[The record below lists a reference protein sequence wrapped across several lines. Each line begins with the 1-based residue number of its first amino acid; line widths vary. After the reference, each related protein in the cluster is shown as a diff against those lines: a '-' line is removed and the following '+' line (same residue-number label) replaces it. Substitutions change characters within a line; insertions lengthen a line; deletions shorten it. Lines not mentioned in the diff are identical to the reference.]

1 MKKVIL
7 ILVDGMRP
15 DGFLQ
20 CGHSFPAE
28 MLAHSVHDLA
38 ARTVMPSV
46 TLPCHMSLF
55 HSVTP
60 ERHGILTNT
69 YVPQVRPVRGIC
81 EVLRAAGKSCSFF
94 YNWEELKDL
103 SRPDSL
109 ATACYVSGHVYGYEE
124 ANPRVTK
131 ACLDNMAAGGSDFS
145 FLYLGWTDAAGHN
158 NGWMSDEYMR
168 SIRGSL
174 DCIRSVC
181 EAADDDTLV
190 VLTADHGGHGR
201 SHGSDMD
208 EDMTIPILF
217 WNRTFSSREI
227 TGTSILDIA
236 PTVLSVLG
244 VAPDPEWEGKAV
256 EL

>member
-15 DGFLQ
+15 DGLLG
-20 CGHSFPAE
+20 CGHDFPAE

-60 ERHGILTNT
+60 ERHGILSNT
-69 YVPQVRPVRGIC
+69 YVPQVRPVKGIC

-109 ATACYVSGHVYGYEE
+109 ASAVYVSGHVYGYEE

-131 ACLDNMAAGGSDFS
+131 ACLDNMTAGGSDFS

-190 VLTADHGGHGR
+190 ILTADHGGHGR

-217 WNRTFSSREI
+217 WNRNFTSREI
-227 TGTSILDIA
+227 TGTNIIDIA
-236 PTVLSVLG
+236 PTVVTTLG
-244 VAPDPEWEGKAV
+244 VTPDPEWEGKAV
-256 EL
+256 AL

>member
-15 DGFLQ
+15 DGFLD
-20 CGHSFPAE
+20 CGHDFPAD

-109 ATACYVSGHVYGYEE
+109 ASAVYVSGHVYGYEE

-131 ACLDNMAAGGSDFS
+131 ACVDNMAAGGSDFS
-145 FLYLGWTDAAGHN
+145 FLYLGWTDAAGHD
-158 NGWMSDEYMR
+158 NGWMSGEYMR
-168 SIRGSL
+168 SLRGSL
-174 DCIRSVC
+174 DCVRSVC

-190 VLTADHGGHGR
+190 ILTADHGGHGR

-217 WNRTFSSREI
+217 WGRNFASRAI

-236 PTVLSVLG
+236 PTVAATLG

-256 EL
+256 AL

>member
-15 DGFLQ
+15 DGLLG
-20 CGHSFPAE
+20 CGHDFPAA

-38 ARTVMPSV
+38 SRTVMPSV

-60 ERHGILTNT
+60 ERHGILSNT
-69 YVPQVRPVRGIC
+69 YVPQVRPVKGIC

-109 ATACYVSGHVYGYEE
+109 ASAVYVSGHIYGYEE

-131 ACLDNMAAGGSDFS
+131 ACLDNMTAGGSDFS

-158 NGWMSDEYMR
+158 NGWMSEEYMR

-190 VLTADHGGHGR
+190 ILPAAPGGHGR

-217 WNRTFSSREI
+217 WNRNFAPREI
-227 TGTSILDIA
+227 TGTNIIDIA
-236 PTVLSVLG
+236 PTVVTTLG
-244 VAPDPEWEGKAV
+244 VTPDPEWEGKAV
-256 EL
+256 AL